1 MVVYLIILFVVV
13 ALLFGSSAAGFLALK
28 LVLWIVLILGVLS
41 LLGFGLYQWRSPV
54 IISSIPHAI
63 SYFMV

>member
-28 LVLWIVLILGVLS
+28 VVVWIVIILGVLS
-41 LLGFGLYQWRSPV
+41 LFGFGFFYWRAPTV
-54 IISSIPHAI
+54 VASIPEMITYLAA
-63 SYFMV
+63 